1 MRRRERRSVVV
12 FIRGVALWIA
22 ILGLGYLELALALV
36 DARHSLGYYV
46 ARFSTY
52 PIDVMPIELPWPIS
66 EKQMLY
72 GAAVLAG
79 LAWLSAVLLWRLMQV
94 GRVSSVGYLALLS
107 GYAAWVL
114 ITEAFS
120 AMGLIFAL
128 INGALAWYLCSR
140 EVTAVLHA
148 TRGAGT

>member
-12 FIRGVALWIA
+12 FVRGVAFWIA

-52 PIDVMPIELPWPIS
+52 PIEVMPIELPWPIS
-66 EKQMLY
+66 ETQVVY

-79 LAWLSAVLLWRLMQV
+79 LAWLSAVLLLAPDASWEGVECRISRPPRRRAVWVRCWRHSQP
-94 GRVSSVGYLALLS
+94 
-107 GYAAWVL
+107 
-114 ITEAFS
+114 
-120 AMGLIFAL
+120 
-128 INGALAWYLCSR
+128 
-140 EVTAVLHA
+140 
-148 TRGAGT
+148 